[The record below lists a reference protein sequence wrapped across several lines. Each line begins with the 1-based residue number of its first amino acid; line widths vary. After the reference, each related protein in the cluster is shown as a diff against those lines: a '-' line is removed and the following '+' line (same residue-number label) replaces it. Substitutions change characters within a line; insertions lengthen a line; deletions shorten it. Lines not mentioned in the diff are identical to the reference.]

1 MLLQEVIPSL
11 YSKCQRLIACEL
23 EVLLLP
29 SPATLQLAT
38 RPLTSWHQCTLKMP
52 LNCCYIPLGGEIQ
65 YPFGGWQSY
74 RGKSVIFLSNWKKRK
89 RERPIFGI
97 STCKSISFAR
107 KPRLISMPNLREFVV
122 SLQALLDCF
131 SCQNYIFAIIC
142 VSSKIY
148 RNKGN
153 IWMRF
158 ETTSFS
164 PVRKVIPNLQINVGM
179 WFPVFSLHM
188 SSQTPNRSNARG
200 LFFLSFFLFFFPP

>member
-1 MLLQEVIPSL
+1 MLLCPTWRRDSIPL
-11 YSKCQRLIACEL
+11 WRLAEL
-23 EVLLLP
+23 EGKIRFFGVFF
-29 SPATLQLAT
+29 QL
-38 RPLTSWHQCTLKMP
+38 
-52 LNCCYIPLGGEIQ
+52 
-65 YPFGGWQSY
+65 
-74 RGKSVIFLSNWKKRK
+74 KREK
-89 RERPIFGI
+89 ERPIFGI
-97 STCKSISFAR
+97 ATCKSVSFASE
-107 KPRLISMPNLREFVV
+107 PHLISMPNWREFVA
-122 SLQALLDCF
+122 SFQALMDCF

-164 PVRKVIPNLQINVGM
+164 PVRKLIPNLQINVGM

-200 LFFLSFFLFFFPP
+200 RFFLFLFFFSP